1 MPRFVWPLAGVLF
14 LLCVLS
20 PLSAEEDYAVLFGA
34 KYAEAEKFLGQ
45 NSWISASLRLPPQ
58 ETRIALAVVFP
69 EIIRFKALE
78 DKIQVR
84 ALKVLYVQ
92 YGRKYADYSVGHFQ
106 MKPTFAE
113 QIERDYNRLFSAEEK
128 TAAEIAPFETGD
140 SSRMRKERVVRLDDL
155 HWQAQYLRLLMMV
168 MDKLYGNLSFA
179 NDLEKLRFYATAYT
193 TGYAQG
199 EKTIR
204 RMMLTRHF
212 HVQLFFPKTRYSYA
226 DIALFYFNRQTTPA
240 TRAPRFA
247 RDINDFSRQSER
259 GV

>member
-1 MPRFVWPLAGVLF
+1 LLQRTLARTIRLIRRDRRSLWPLAGVLLF
-14 LLCVLS
+14 LQVS
-20 PLSAEEDYAVLFGA
+20 APLSAEEDYTVLFGA
-34 KYAEAEKFLGQ
+34 RYAEAEKFLRQ
-45 NSWISASLRLPPQ
+45 NSWIADSLRLPPQ

-92 YGRKYADYSVGHFQ
+92 YGRKYADFSVGHFQ

-128 TAAEIAPFETGD
+128 TAAAIAPFETGD
-140 SSRMRKERVVRLDDL
+140 SFRLRKERVVRLDDL
-155 HWQAQYLRLLMMV
+155 QWQARYLRLLMMV
-168 MDKLYGNLSFA
+168 MGKLYGNLTFP
-179 NDLEKLRFYATAYT
+179 NNLEKLRFYATAYT

-204 RMMLTRHF
+204 RMLPTRHF

-226 DIALFYFNRQTTPA
+226 DIAMFYFNR
-240 TRAPRFA
+240 
-247 RDINDFSRQSER
+247 ER
-259 GV
+259 RLRPVSPG